1 MGNLGITENIN
12 SGVANLGIQELKAI
26 VYFKQS
32 LNSSIPES
40 LIDFSYD
47 SLIILE
53 SEIQNPKSNSWHLKP
68 WLLLDPIAKSLCPR

>member
-53 SEIQNPKSNSWHLKP
+53 SEIQNPKSNS
-68 WLLLDPIAKSLCPR
+68 